1 MPHSPPML
9 PSNWENLQIEPT
21 KAKVPL
27 SGMTVCALEVR
38 AASLGVGRDIPTPAA
53 LVGYQR
59 EVIVVGDLL
68 DEGRVG
74 LDGTKTVGHREGRAT
89 ERGESLGYGLL
100 CRGEV
105 QGGEGYRGISHGC
118 S

>member
-1 MPHSPPML
+1 ML

-27 SGMTVCALEVR
+27 SSMAVCALEVR
-38 AASLGVGRDIPTPAA
+38 AARFGVGRDIPTPAA

-59 EVIVVGDLL
+59 EAIVVGNLL
-68 DEGRVG
+68 DKGRVG

-105 QGGEGYRGISHGC
+105 QGGEGYGGISHGF